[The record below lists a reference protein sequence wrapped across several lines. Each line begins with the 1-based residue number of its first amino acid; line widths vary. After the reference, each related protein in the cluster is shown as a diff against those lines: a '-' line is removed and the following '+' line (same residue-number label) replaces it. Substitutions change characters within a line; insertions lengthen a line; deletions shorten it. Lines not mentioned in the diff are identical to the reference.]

1 MQITIKTFAGKGE
14 TFAGKTVNTFAFA
27 FAGNFEEISEI
38 SSFEEIFSKMEK
50 VILIVEKRLFC
61 FLKAFFLQNGIEAQ
75 PCLFKNILLFKTVS

>member
-14 TFAGKTVNTFAFA
+14 TFAGKTVKTFAFA

-50 VILIVEKRLFC
+50 SHFDREKKALLHFNDLFPS
-61 FLKAFFLQNGIEAQ
+61 IRD
-75 PCLFKNILLFKTVS
+75 